1 MASQLTGIA
10 RKRKADLRQLKVLS
24 RRLDAAQEALERE
37 IQRLINRKR
46 SVPELSDYQRLTDL
60 TASVDVALATLA
72 DAIYS
77 MGVTWS
83 IM

>member
-1 MASQLTGIA
+1 MASQLTVIA
-10 RKRKADLRQLKVLS
+10 RKRKADLRQLKVMS

-46 SVPELSDYQRLTDL
+46 SVPELADYQRLTDL
-60 TASVDVALATLA
+60 TASVDVALASLA

-77 MGVTWS
+77 MGVTWT